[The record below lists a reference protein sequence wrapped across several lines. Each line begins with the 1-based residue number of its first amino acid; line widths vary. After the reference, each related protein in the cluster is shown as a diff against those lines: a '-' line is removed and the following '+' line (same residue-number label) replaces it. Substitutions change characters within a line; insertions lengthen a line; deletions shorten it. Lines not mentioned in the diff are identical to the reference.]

1 MGRKWSASGKL
12 SQRSLLRFTGYFL
25 LVLIVF
31 LALARFIDFPV
42 SMFMVG
48 GRSMEPT
55 LYVGDLVFSVK
66 GNYTVGDIVVV
77 EGVNRVNCIVHR
89 VVEIS
94 ESSVTTKGDANPGP
108 DNPISRKH
116 VLYKVVFIV
125 PRLLWIPPFLAVSF
139 FIVFRYLKSLI
150 RGAEIGRTL
159 LTIVLFFSILD
170 IVTMTVIPVFHV
182 HQSIDVKRPN
192 IVLRSISLSEDFRF
206 FRAVYG
212 GRSMLEFV
220 RVDWV
225 KINASGREFYP
236 DELFIEDDTLF
247 VRVPQEVYDALYHN
261 SSSITSS
268 FWVYCNIV
276 FDKGNLYGYY
286 PVTFAWRRL
295 EVNVANNTFIV
306 NNPNPVAFNASFEIQ
321 YYDLDRFGRPYYV
334 GSDRFNKTLQPVS
347 SFVVKPEKRGV
358 HCYVI
363 MRYVLLGGNVMES
376 RKVDI
381 VGE

>member
-1 MGRKWSASGKL
+1 
-12 SQRSLLRFTGYFL
+12 
-25 LVLIVF
+25 
-31 LALARFIDFPV
+31 
-42 SMFMVG
+42 
-48 GRSMEPT
+48 
-55 LYVGDLVFSVK
+55 
-66 GNYTVGDIVVV
+66 
-77 EGVNRVNCIVHR
+77 
-89 VVEIS
+89 
-94 ESSVTTKGDANPGP
+94 
-108 DNPISRKH
+108 
-116 VLYKVVFIV
+116 
-125 PRLLWIPPFLAVSF
+125 
-139 FIVFRYLKSLI
+139 
-150 RGAEIGRTL
+150 
-159 LTIVLFFSILD
+159 
-170 IVTMTVIPVFHV
+170 
-182 HQSIDVKRPN
+182 
-192 IVLRSISLSEDFRF
+192 SISLSEDFRF

-212 GRSMLEFV
+212 SRSLLEFV

-236 DELFIEDDTLF
+236 DEFFIENDTLF

-295 EVNVANNTFIV
+295 EINVANNTFIV

-347 SFVVKPEKRGV
+347 SFVVEPEKRGV

>member
-1 MGRKWSASGKL
+1 MNGKQDASRRVSG
-12 SQRSLLRFTGYFL
+12 RSLLRFTGYFL

-31 LALARFIDFPV
+31 LAVARFIDFPV

-48 GRSMEPT
+48 GKSMEPT

-66 GNYTVGDIVVV
+66 GNYAVGDIVVV

-94 ESSVTTKGDANPGP
+94 ERSVTTKGDANPGP
-108 DNPISRKH
+108 DNPISREN

-159 LTIVLFFSILD
+159 ITIVLFFSILD

-182 HQSIDVKRPN
+182 HQSIDVRKPN

-212 GRSMLEFV
+212 SRSLLEFV

-225 KINASGREFYP
+225 KINAFGREFYP
-236 DELFIEDDTLF
+236 DEFFIENDTLF

-286 PVTFAWRRL
+286 PVTFAWGRL
-295 EVNVANNTFIV
+295 EVNVANNTFTV

-363 MRYVLLGGNVMES
+363 MRYVLLGSRVMES